1 MTGELCKAVK
11 CLNSRWYLK
20 WLGSQAPIFFVLLF
34 VDAGDVNLYWPRDSL
49 VLRLSAMFRILH
61 FLQCCTRLLFH
72 RKYKQSDES
81 EPKYLF
87 ISNVYSFIIRNRLSL
102 TADPSW
108 HWTNSGVHPGH
119 VASSSKGVKHR
130 DKQPVTFPFR
140 MIDHSLSFGLWE
152 EAGVPGENL
161 QTPQDNGAQQG
172 NELCPSQ
179 VSNPE
184 PFCCKTTALTT
195 EPPYCLCMFQARCIL
210 YVCGRWLG
218 VKTANVVFSI
228 CCGAGFTHDMC
239 LGQFFLTSQFIKIWN
254 VVRCLLLKYWLSECH
269 SVIHVLLLNQLK
281 L

>member
-119 VASSSKGVKHR
+119 VASLSKGVKHR

-152 EAGVPGENL
+152 GAGVPGENL

-172 NELCPSQ
+172 IELCPSQ

-218 VKTANVVFSI
+218 VKTANVVCSI
-228 CCGAGFTHDMC
+228 CCGAGFTHDVC
-239 LGQFFLTSQFIKIWN
+239 LGQFFLTSQFIK
-254 VVRCLLLKYWLSECH
+254 SEM
-269 SVIHVLLLNQLK
+269 
-281 L
+281 

>member
-152 EAGVPGENL
+152 GAGVPGENL

-195 EPPYCLCMFQARCIL
+195 EPPYCLCTFQKWLAGLAVFFMFVAVGSEWKQLTWC
-210 YVCGRWLG
+210 
-218 VKTANVVFSI
+218 VVFAVVQVLHMTCVS
-228 CCGAGFTHDMC
+228 DSS
-239 LGQFFLTSQFIKIWN
+239 FLPVNS
-254 VVRCLLLKYWLSECH
+254 LKSEMWSDVCF
-269 SVIHVLLLNQLK
+269 
-281 L
+281 